1 MMPATP
7 LAPGEEAL
15 KNVIAWE
22 EIAADFPAPSVI
34 PPGMLEGGRQEPFPP
49 ASALLL
55 LGEGRGL
62 KKQAPSPGP
71 AWLGR
76 EDALPGMR
84 GLGRDAGDV
93 CQGDRGKSGDRA
105 REIPVAKGAGCKAQ
119 LVFREHILAPTARG
133 KEPGTRCWSRAPQGL
148 RGSKLS
154 PGPGRSAQD
163 RGGGEQAHPCTAPR
177 AARARGGNE
186 TSSCI
191 CLHQKCT
198 HRCKPKPTHARIS
211 APTRARTRIDTPV
224 HAHEHRRVCKHG
236 VCTHVP
242 MPTCTPSTHKPRIN
256 VLFSGCGGGKTQPTR
271 LPAAQGRNAACSC
284 LPSPCQISP
293 HRDLDAAPHCCAD
306 PHPGGLHPGVTR
318 PRGSETEEKRG

>member
-1 MMPATP
+1 
-7 LAPGEEAL
+7 
-15 KNVIAWE
+15 
-22 EIAADFPAPSVI
+22 
-34 PPGMLEGGRQEPFPP
+34 
-49 ASALLL
+49 
-55 LGEGRGL
+55 
-62 KKQAPSPGP
+62 
-71 AWLGR
+71 
-76 EDALPGMR
+76 MR

-105 REIPVAKGAGCKAQ
+105 GEIPVAKGAGCKAQ

-133 KEPGTRCWSRAPQGL
+133 KEPGTRCWSQAPQGL

-242 MPTCTPSTHKPRIN
+242 MPTCTPSTHKPSIN

-271 LPAAQGRNAACSC
+271 LPAAQGWNAACSC

-293 HRDLDAAPHCCAD
+293 TGTWTQPPHCCAD